1 MALVTPL
8 LLLIL
13 LGIIDFGRMLN
24 TQITLTEA
32 AREGARA
39 AALGLDPAPRL
50 ATASGGVEISVDTDT
65 CPLDAAPGADAVVV
79 VSHPFRPVTPVG
91 PLIAWFGGSED
102 GFVTITGTGV
112 MPCVG

>member
-24 TQITLTEA
+24 AQITLTEA

-39 AALGLDPAPRL
+39 VSLGLDPAPRI
-50 ATASGGVEISVDTDT
+50 ATASGGAEITVDTDA

-79 VSHPFRPVTPVG
+79 VSHPFQPVTPLG
-91 PLIAWFGGSED
+91 SLLRWFGGGED
-102 GFVTITGTGV
+102 GFVTITATGV